1 MFMNGSDTG
10 TDSSGFAGMGRWF
23 AVASEIPCSVVALLL
38 VGQIVGTALL
48 GPSGAIT
55 GALIGALLGFVLG
68 VYGVFITINFYD
80 KMEKTDAPRK
90 QYMPPREEIF
100 EDVKFDLDES
110 KEID

>member
-1 MFMNGSDTG
+1 MNGSDNSAE
-10 TDSSGFAGMGRWF
+10 DAGFAGMGRWF

-38 VGQIVGTALL
+38 VGQIAGAALL
-48 GPSGAIT
+48 GPSGATT

-68 VYGVFITINFYD
+68 VYGVYITINFYD
-80 KMEKTDAPRK
+80 KMEKTDTPRK

-100 EDVKFDLDES
+100 EDVKFDIDET